1 MKSPDYWERES
12 ALQKRNLWEVPAGR
26 MESAGRGRDG
36 GRNPGRAGGGGR
48 GATGLELLASLGA
61 SYVVGWL
68 TLPSLHGAG
77 AYPVALAR
85 LVLIVTYAA
94 DLKLLAINS
103 SLFAVVP
110 ASIRSTFHLRT
121 LSPPPPVGD
130 ARSGRTLR
138 WLLHTPD
145 YGSNERITSCNCKQ
159 FPAARSSPLEHPE
172 DRSATWETLTPQ
184 LLSRA
189 PTTPPHS
196 HPAGSLHTTPQQN
209 RRSLQES
216 ASIYRSSG
224 PRLWW

>member
-26 MESAGRGRDG
+26 MESSGRGRDG

-48 GATGLELLASLGA
+48 GTTCLELLASLGA

-68 TLPSLHGAG
+68 TLPSLH
-77 AYPVALAR
+77 
-85 LVLIVTYAA
+85 

-103 SLFAVVP
+103 PLFAVVP

-145 YGSNERITSCNCKQ
+145 YGSNERASHHVIASS
-159 FPAARSSPLEHPE
+159 FLLPGAA
-172 DRSATWETLTPQ
+172 
-184 LLSRA
+184 LLNTQRI
-189 PTTPPHS
+189 
-196 HPAGSLHTTPQQN
+196 G
-209 RRSLQES
+209 RR
-216 ASIYRSSG
+216 RG
-224 PRLWW
+224 RL